1 MVVINEALLK
11 SPIFTSGWYFFRILI
26 RDLITERY
34 LILNIKK
41 LQKYLLPSTEK
52 DGLNAMRVRIDS
64 RKFLRHVDKISQI
77 IRISTNTS
85 TYRNFVIFNLFIGEI
100 PYIVTYLL

>member
-1 MVVINEALLK
+1 MVVINEVLLK

-26 RDLITERY
+26 RSLITERY

-41 LQKYLLPSTEK
+41 QKYLLPSTEK

-77 IRISTNTS
+77 IRVSTNIS